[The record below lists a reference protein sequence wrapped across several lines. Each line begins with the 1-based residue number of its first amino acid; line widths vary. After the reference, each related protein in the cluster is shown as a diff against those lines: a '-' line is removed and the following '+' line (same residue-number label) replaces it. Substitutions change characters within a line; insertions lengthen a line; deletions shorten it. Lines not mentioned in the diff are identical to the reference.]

1 MQNSRHERTELE
13 EKNDSV
19 EGRPQ
24 TSIEIADCEDKVSQ
38 VILTDKTKLQAQLE
52 VLKTLSAD
60 KRQRALQ
67 GESMHLEA
75 QNDIEVL
82 TQEMDGVME
91 DIKHLMSEC
100 DEIEVQVAAMRKGSG
115 MSFWPIP
122 QVHIEN
128 SFLEVGRNV
137 IVIKPCGYCT
147 KGFPNMDIAV
157 TPCRHTFHPF
167 CLGVMLK
174 TSNKCVVCKEY
185 FHPDWWN
192 SWGFGEPDEKLK
204 QLAKEMQLDSTR
216 QVGIESIRSSMLSDM
231 QLHTGMLFQVD

>member
-1 MQNSRHERTELE
+1 MHNSRNERTELE
-13 EKNDSV
+13 EKNDSI
-19 EGRPQ
+19 EGHPQ
-24 TSIEIADCEDKVSQ
+24 ISIEIADCEDKVSQ
-38 VILTDKTKLQAQLE
+38 VMLTDKTKLQAQLE

-60 KRQRALQ
+60 KHQRALQ

-100 DEIEVQVAAMRKGSG
+100 DEIEVQVAAMRKGRG

-174 TSNKCVVCKEY
+174 TSNKCLVCKEY
-185 FHPDWWN
+185 FHPNCWN
-192 SWGFGEPDEKLK
+192 SWGFGEPDENLK
-204 QLAKEMQLDSTR
+204 
-216 QVGIESIRSSMLSDM
+216 
-231 QLHTGMLFQVD
+231 